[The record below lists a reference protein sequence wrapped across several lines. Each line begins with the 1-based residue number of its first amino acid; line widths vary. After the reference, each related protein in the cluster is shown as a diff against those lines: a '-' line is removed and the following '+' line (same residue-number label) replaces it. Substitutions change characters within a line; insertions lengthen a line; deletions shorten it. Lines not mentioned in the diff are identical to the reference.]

1 MPAPSRTK
9 ITKESTAI
17 NPVVRQPRAL
27 ASSVS
32 AEQSM
37 MLAATRKFIQEK
49 TGHKQVKEFL
59 GQLPHVNSG
68 SFAIDDLIG
77 GTPTLDG
84 SGRPKCPGYPRRA
97 ISEVFGD
104 ESSGKTT
111 AALQAIADCQAQ
123 GGVAMFLDYEHA
135 LDHGYAKAI
144 GVNFAEDRL
153 LIFEPN
159 TFEEGLKMIFAG
171 LKGGVDLIVV
181 DSVAA
186 MLPKS
191 QLEKTLDKDATI
203 GALARAMA
211 QNLPKITV
219 WLNSPEHS
227 SNPKGTALVLINQV
241 RAEVNTGGGGGG
253 GHGTPKNTA
262 GGKALKF
269 FCFLRLSFTRIGSE
283 FVERTDKVTGQKKKY
298 PYGNHTIVKVIKNK
312 MDGKQGH
319 ATNIFIRFGQGIDEQ
334 YSLISAAISN
344 KLIKKSGTWLELG
357 SERFQG
363 REQLRTHL
371 KSNPQAFDALRGR
384 VLNAIQAS
392 AEELAEEVTEEDAI
406 KADFEASFGEEFGDD
421 GDSAAVLDESEDDG
435 GDVGD
440 AIDAGD

>member
-1 MPAPSRTK
+1 MPPAKATEKKNATPPPVTASPAAKRAP
-9 ITKESTAI
+9 
-17 NPVVRQPRAL
+17 L
-27 ASSVS
+27 A
-32 AEQSM
+32 AEQSK

-49 TGHKQVKEFL
+49 TGHKQVKEFQ

-77 GTPTLDG
+77 GTMALDG
-84 SGRPKCPGYPRRA
+84 SGPKCPGYPRRA

-111 AALQAIADCQAQ
+111 ATLQAIADCQAK

-135 LDHGYAKAI
+135 LDHGYAKSI
-144 GVNFAEDRL
+144 GVSFDEDRL
-153 LIFEPN
+153 LLFEPN

-186 MLPKS
+186 ILPKS

-219 WLNSPEHS
+219 WLNSPDHS

-241 RAEVNTGGGGGG
+241 RAEVNTGGGGGK
-253 GHGTPKNTA
+253 GTPKNTA

-283 FVERTDKVTGQKKKY
+283 YVERKDKVTGQKKRY
-298 PYGNHTIVKVIKNK
+298 PYGNHTIVKVVKNK

-319 ATNIFIRFGQGIDEQ
+319 ATNIFIRFGQGIDEA
-334 YSLISAAISN
+334 YSLISAAIGN
-344 KLIKKSGTWLELG
+344 KLIKKSGNWLEVG
-357 SERFQG
+357 GERFQG
-363 REQLRTHL
+363 REQLRTFL
-371 KSNPQAFDALRGR
+371 RSNPAAFSTLRQK
-384 VLNAIQAS
+384 VLAAISAT
-392 AEELAEEVTEEDAI
+392 AEELAEDASDDEI
-406 KADFEASFGEEFGDD
+406 IQADFDSSFEEEFGDEEE
-421 GDSAAVLDESEDDG
+421 SVLDESEDDG
-435 GDVGD
+435 GDVGNAVD
-440 AIDAGD
+440 D